1 MNTSIEKVK
10 TEFTNANLNRQLD
23 YLKDF
28 SEQIFNFSKEF
39 LIEEKNSIEALE
51 EERKEKS
58 EV

>member
-1 MNTSIEKVK
+1 MNTSIKKVK

-58 EV
+58 EI

>member
-1 MNTSIEKVK
+1 MNTSIKKVK
-10 TEFTNANLNRQLD
+10 TEFTNTNLNRQLD

-58 EV
+58 EI

>member
-1 MNTSIEKVK
+1 MNTSIKKVK

-39 LIEEKNSIEALE
+39 LIEGKNNIEALE
-51 EERKEKS
+51 EERKEKC
-58 EV
+58 EI

>member
-1 MNTSIEKVK
+1 MNTSIKKVK

-28 SEQIFNFSKEF
+28 SERIFNFSKEF
-39 LIEEKNSIEALE
+39 LTEEKNSIEALE

-58 EV
+58 EI

>member
-1 MNTSIEKVK
+1 MNTSIKKVK

-39 LIEEKNSIEALE
+39 LIEEKNSIEVLE
-51 EERKEKS
+51 EERKEKK
-58 EV
+58 